1 MLRRYAHAMGAVAED
16 RLDLTELQRYVRRI
30 TDRWLVER
38 AIVAGARVADAK
50 GALPQ
55 RERGPEWV
63 VILVSEHFAGVPW
76 LERVY
81 QAGALWDAAELGA
94 PADVHCY
101 TAAEFSR
108 KQASMPVVR
117 HAVAEGIELLG
128 G

>member
-1 MLRRYAHAMGAVAED
+1 MSAVAEA
-16 RLDLTELQRYVRRI
+16 RLDLTELHRYVRRI
-30 TDRWLVER
+30 TDRWPVER

-108 KQASMPVVR
+108 KQAAMPVVR
-117 HAVAEGIELLG
+117 DAVAGGIELLG
-128 G
+128 R